1 VIVVSE
7 SPLGLG
13 KTVTW
18 TVLVRVSLKVPV
30 GEAPLIQLVVPSLT
44 M

>member
-1 VIVVSE
+1 MVTSG
-7 SPLGLG
+7 SALGLG
-13 KTVTW
+13 RTVTW
-18 TVLVRVSLKVPV
+18 TVLVRVSLKLPV